1 MCSLHTAGCLVR
13 RVLAGLSHPL
23 TQLSQASHILTAGIP
38 TDRQGKIPHV
48 TELDTPAPAEQFFSA
63 DTRAALAEASQKLA
77 ERLQAHTEALLAMTG
92 DEDTSELFEHNAAL
106 EGVVEDWNEAVFEH
120 TGTTPLL
127 LDEVDDD
134 EDEEDVEPDQVISV
148 VSRFDLRV
156 VDLDA
161 LLEAGRAAQERH
173 PAELD
178 ESGEREPV
186 DSAEQA
192 IYEISRE
199 VGEAWFELPGIEMVA
214 GARAYVV
221 PEPPFEPLDADAE
234 DVVTELIAPN
244 GVATHAETWA

>member
-1 MCSLHTAGCLVR
+1 VTSVDEQPITAPV
-13 RVLAGLSHPL
+13 
-23 TQLSQASHILTAGIP
+23 
-38 TDRQGKIPHV
+38 
-48 TELDTPAPAEQFFSA
+48 EQFFSVE
-63 DTRAALAEASQKLA
+63 TREALAEASRKLA
-77 ERLQAHTEALLAMTG
+77 QRLQAHTEALLAMTG
-92 DEDTSELFEHNAAL
+92 EEDQSALYEQNVAL
-106 EGVVEDWNEAVFEH
+106 EELVEEWNDAVFEH

-127 LDEVDDD
+127 LDDSEDEDD
-134 EDEEDVEPDQVISV
+134 EEVEQDQVISV

-156 VDLDA
+156 FDLDA

-178 ESGEREPV
+178 ESGDREPV

>member
-1 MCSLHTAGCLVR
+1 M
-13 RVLAGLSHPL
+13 
-23 TQLSQASHILTAGIP
+23 
-38 TDRQGKIPHV
+38 

-63 DTRAALAEASQKLA
+63 ETRTALADASRKLA
-77 ERLQAHTEALLAMTG
+77 ERLQAHTDALLAMTG
-92 DEDTSELFEHNAAL
+92 DEDHTTLFEHNAAL
-106 EGVVEDWNEAVFEH
+106 EGVVEDWNDAVFEH
-120 TGTTPLL
+120 TGTSPLL
-127 LDEVDDD
+127 LDEAGD
-134 EDEEDVEPDQVISV
+134 DEEDEDVEEDQVISV

-156 VDLDA
+156 FDLDA

-178 ESGEREPV
+178 ESGDRDPV

-221 PEPPFEPLDADAE
+221 PELPFEPLDADAE

>member
-1 MCSLHTAGCLVR
+1 M
-13 RVLAGLSHPL
+13 
-23 TQLSQASHILTAGIP
+23 
-38 TDRQGKIPHV
+38 
-48 TELDTPAPAEQFFSA
+48 TELDIAAPTEQFFSA
-63 DTRAALAEASQKLA
+63 ETREALAEASRRLA

-92 DEDTSELFEHNAAL
+92 DEEQAALYEQNAAL
-106 EGVVEDWNEAVFEH
+106 EEIVEGWNDAVFEH
-120 TGTTPLL
+120 TGTAPLL
-127 LDEVDDD
+127 LEDSADDEDDD
-134 EDEEDVEPDQVISV
+134 EVEQDHVISV

-178 ESGEREPV
+178 EGGDPEPV

-221 PEPPFEPLDADAE
+221 PENPFEPLDADAE

>member
-1 MCSLHTAGCLVR
+1 MDIT
-13 RVLAGLSHPL
+13 
-23 TQLSQASHILTAGIP
+23 
-38 TDRQGKIPHV
+38 
-48 TELDTPAPAEQFFSA
+48 APAEQFFSA
-63 DTRAALAEASQKLA
+63 ETREALAEASRKLA

-92 DEDTSELFEHNAAL
+92 EEDQSALYDQNAAL
-106 EGVVEDWNEAVFEH
+106 EELVEDWNDAVLEH
-120 TGTTPLL
+120 TGTAPLL
-127 LDEVDDD
+127 LDDAVDEDDD
-134 EDEEDVEPDQVISV
+134 EAEHDQVISV

-161 LLEAGRAAQERH
+161 LLEAGRSAQERH

-178 ESGEREPV
+178 ESPEQEPV

-221 PEPPFEPLDADAE
+221 PEHPFEPLDADAE

-244 GVATHAETWA
+244 GMATHAETWA

>member
-1 MCSLHTAGCLVR
+1 M
-13 RVLAGLSHPL
+13 
-23 TQLSQASHILTAGIP
+23 
-38 TDRQGKIPHV
+38 TDQ
-48 TELDTPAPAEQFFSA
+48 DTTAPAEQFFSTQ
-63 DTRAALAEASQKLA
+63 TREALAEASRRLA

-92 DEDTSELFEHNAAL
+92 DEEQSALYEQNAAL
-106 EGVVEDWNEAVFEH
+106 EELVEKWNEAVFEH
-120 TGTTPLL
+120 TGTAPLL
-127 LDEVDDD
+127 LEDSADD
-134 EDEEDVEPDQVISV
+134 EDDEEAEQDQVISV

-161 LLEAGRAAQERH
+161 LLDAGRAAQERH

-178 ESGEREPV
+178 EGGEKEPV
-186 DSAEQA
+186 ESAEQA

-199 VGEAWFELPGIEMVA
+199 VGEAWFELPGVEMVA

-221 PEPPFEPLDADAE
+221 PEHPFEPLDADAD

>member
-1 MCSLHTAGCLVR
+1 VDEQPIT
-13 RVLAGLSHPL
+13 
-23 TQLSQASHILTAGIP
+23 
-38 TDRQGKIPHV
+38 
-48 TELDTPAPAEQFFSA
+48 APAEQFFSA
-63 DTRAALAEASQKLA
+63 ETREALAAASRKLA

-92 DEDTSELFEHNAAL
+92 TEEQSALYDQNAAL
-106 EGVVEDWNEAVFEH
+106 EELVEEWNDAVFEH

-127 LDEVDDD
+127 LDDSEDEDD
-134 EDEEDVEPDQVISV
+134 EEVEQDQVISV

-221 PEPPFEPLDADAE
+221 PEHPFEPLDADAE

>member
-1 MCSLHTAGCLVR
+1 M
-13 RVLAGLSHPL
+13 
-23 TQLSQASHILTAGIP
+23 
-38 TDRQGKIPHV
+38 

-63 DTRAALAEASQKLA
+63 ETRTALAEASRKLA
-77 ERLQAHTEALLAMTG
+77 ERLQAHTDALLAMTG
-92 DEDTSELFEHNAAL
+92 DEDHTTLFEHNAAL
-106 EGVVEDWNEAVFEH
+106 EGVVEDWNDAVFEH
-120 TGTTPLL
+120 TGTSPLL
-127 LDEVDDD
+127 LDDAAD
-134 EDEEDVEPDQVISV
+134 DEEDEDVEQDHVISV

-161 LLEAGRAAQERH
+161 LIEAGRAAQERH

-178 ESGEREPV
+178 ESGDQEPV

>member
-1 MCSLHTAGCLVR
+1 M
-13 RVLAGLSHPL
+13 
-23 TQLSQASHILTAGIP
+23 
-38 TDRQGKIPHV
+38 

-63 DTRAALAEASQKLA
+63 ETRTALADASRKLA
-77 ERLQAHTEALLAMTG
+77 ERLQAHTDALLAMTG
-92 DEDTSELFEHNAAL
+92 DEDHTTLFEHNAAL

-120 TGTTPLL
+120 TGTSPLL
-127 LDEVDDD
+127 LDDAVD
-134 EDEEDVEPDQVISV
+134 DEEDEDAEQDQVISV
-148 VSRFDLRV
+148 VSRYDLRV
-156 VDLDA
+156 FDLDA

-178 ESGEREPV
+178 EAGDREPV

>member
-1 MCSLHTAGCLVR
+1 V
-13 RVLAGLSHPL
+13 
-23 TQLSQASHILTAGIP
+23 
-38 TDRQGKIPHV
+38 TDQ
-48 TELDTPAPAEQFFSA
+48 DTTAPAEQFFSVE
-63 DTRAALAEASQKLA
+63 TREALAEASRRLA

-92 DEDTSELFEHNAAL
+92 DEEQSALYEQNAAL
-106 EGVVEDWNEAVFEH
+106 EELVENWNEAVFEH
-120 TGTTPLL
+120 TGTAPLL
-127 LDEVDDD
+127 LEDSTDEDD
-134 EDEEDVEPDQVISV
+134 EEAEQDHVISV

-178 ESGEREPV
+178 EGGEKEPV
-186 DSAEQA
+186 ESAEQA

-199 VGEAWFELPGIEMVA
+199 VGEAWFELPGVEMVA

-221 PEPPFEPLDADAE
+221 PEHPFEPLDADAD

>member
-1 MCSLHTAGCLVR
+1 M
-13 RVLAGLSHPL
+13 
-23 TQLSQASHILTAGIP
+23 
-38 TDRQGKIPHV
+38 
-48 TELDTPAPAEQFFSA
+48 TELDIAAPTEQFFSA
-63 DTRAALAEASQKLA
+63 QTREALAEASRRLA
-77 ERLQAHTEALLAMTG
+77 ERLQAHTDALLAMTG
-92 DEDTSELFEHNAAL
+92 DEEQAALYEQNAAL
-106 EGVVEDWNEAVFEH
+106 EELVEGWNDAVFEH
-120 TGTTPLL
+120 TGTAPLL
-127 LDEVDDD
+127 LEDGADD
-134 EDEEDVEPDQVISV
+134 EDDEVEEDHVLSV

-161 LLEAGRAAQERH
+161 LLEAGRAAQQRH

-178 ESGEREPV
+178 EGGEPEPV

-221 PEPPFEPLDADAE
+221 PESPFEPLDADAE

-244 GVATHAETWA
+244 GTATHAETWA

>member
-1 MCSLHTAGCLVR
+1 MTDLDIA
-13 RVLAGLSHPL
+13 A
-23 TQLSQASHILTAGIP
+23 P
-38 TDRQGKIPHV
+38 T
-48 TELDTPAPAEQFFSA
+48 EQFFSA
-63 DTRAALAEASQKLA
+63 ESREALAEASRRLA

-92 DEDTSELFEHNAAL
+92 DEDQSAIYEQNAAL
-106 EGVVEDWNEAVFEH
+106 EELVEGWNDAVFEH
-120 TGTTPLL
+120 TGTAPLL
-127 LDEVDDD
+127 LEDSADEDDD
-134 EDEEDVEPDQVISV
+134 EVEQDHVISV

-161 LLEAGRAAQERH
+161 LLEAGRAAQQRH

-178 ESGEREPV
+178 DGGEPEPV

-221 PEPPFEPLDADAE
+221 PEAPFEPLDADAE
-234 DVVTELIAPN
+234 DVVTELVAPN

>member
-1 MCSLHTAGCLVR
+1 MD
-13 RVLAGLSHPL
+13 
-23 TQLSQASHILTAGIP
+23 I
-38 TDRQGKIPHV
+38 
-48 TELDTPAPAEQFFSA
+48 APVEQFFSA
-63 DTRAALAEASQKLA
+63 ETREALAAASAKLA

-92 DEDTSELFEHNAAL
+92 EEEQAAIYEQNAAL
-106 EGVVEDWNEAVFEH
+106 EELVEDWNEAVFEH
-120 TGTTPLL
+120 TGTAPLL
-127 LDEVDDD
+127 LDDADDETDD
-134 EDEEDVEPDQVISV
+134 EDTEEDQVISV

-156 VDLDA
+156 VDLEA
-161 LLEAGRAAQERH
+161 LLDAGRAAQERH

-178 ESGEREPV
+178 ESIEVEPV

-221 PEPPFEPLDADAE
+221 PELPFEPLDADAE

>member
-1 MCSLHTAGCLVR
+1 M
-13 RVLAGLSHPL
+13 
-23 TQLSQASHILTAGIP
+23 
-38 TDRQGKIPHV
+38 

-63 DTRAALAEASQKLA
+63 ETRTALADASRKLA
-77 ERLQAHTEALLAMTG
+77 ERLQAHTDALLAMTG
-92 DEDTSELFEHNAAL
+92 DEDHTTLFEHNAAL
-106 EGVVEDWNEAVFEH
+106 EGVVEDWNDAVFEH
-120 TGTTPLL
+120 TGTSPLL
-127 LDEVDDD
+127 LDDAAD
-134 EDEEDVEPDQVISV
+134 DEEDEDAEQDQVISV

-156 VDLDA
+156 FDLDA

-178 ESGEREPV
+178 ESGDREPV

-221 PEPPFEPLDADAE
+221 PEPPFEPLDAEAD
-234 DVVTELIAPN
+234 DVVTELVAPN
-244 GVATHAETWA
+244 GEAIYTEAWA

>member
-1 MCSLHTAGCLVR
+1 M
-13 RVLAGLSHPL
+13 
-23 TQLSQASHILTAGIP
+23 
-38 TDRQGKIPHV
+38 
-48 TELDTPAPAEQFFSA
+48 TELDTPATAEQFFSA
-63 DTRAALAEASQKLA
+63 ETRTALAEASRKLA
-77 ERLQAHTEALLAMTG
+77 ERLQAHTDALLAMTG
-92 DEDTSELFEHNAAL
+92 DEDHTTLFEHNAAL
-106 EGVVEDWNEAVFEH
+106 EGVVEDWNDAVFEH
-120 TGTTPLL
+120 TGTAPLL
-127 LDEVDDD
+127 LDDAVDD
-134 EDEEDVEPDQVISV
+134 EDEEVEQDQVISV

-178 ESGEREPV
+178 ESGDREPV

-199 VGEAWFELPGIEMVA
+199 VGEAWFELPGVEMVA

-221 PEPPFEPLDADAE
+221 PEQPFEPLDADAE

>member
-1 MCSLHTAGCLVR
+1 M
-13 RVLAGLSHPL
+13 
-23 TQLSQASHILTAGIP
+23 
-38 TDRQGKIPHV
+38 
-48 TELDTPAPAEQFFSA
+48 TELDIAPTEQFFSA
-63 DTRAALAEASQKLA
+63 ETREALAEASRRLA

-92 DEDTSELFEHNAAL
+92 DEEQTAIYDQNAAL
-106 EGVVEDWNEAVFEH
+106 EELVESWNDAVFEH
-120 TGTTPLL
+120 TGTAPLL
-127 LDEVDDD
+127 LEDSADD
-134 EDEEDVEPDQVISV
+134 EDEEVERDQVISV

-178 ESGEREPV
+178 ETGEKDPV

-221 PEPPFEPLDADAE
+221 PEHPFEPLDADGE

>member
-1 MCSLHTAGCLVR
+1 M
-13 RVLAGLSHPL
+13 
-23 TQLSQASHILTAGIP
+23 
-38 TDRQGKIPHV
+38 
-48 TELDTPAPAEQFFSA
+48 TELDTPATAEQFFSA
-63 DTRAALAEASQKLA
+63 ETRTALAEASRKLA
-77 ERLQAHTEALLAMTG
+77 ERLQAHTDALLAMTG
-92 DEDTSELFEHNAAL
+92 DEDHTTLFEHNAAL
-106 EGVVEDWNEAVFEH
+106 EGVVEDWNDAVFEH

-127 LDEVDDD
+127 LDDAVDD
-134 EDEEDVEPDQVISV
+134 EDEEVEQDQVISV

-161 LLEAGRAAQERH
+161 LLAAGRAAQERH

-178 ESGEREPV
+178 ESGDREPV

>member
-1 MCSLHTAGCLVR
+1 M
-13 RVLAGLSHPL
+13 
-23 TQLSQASHILTAGIP
+23 
-38 TDRQGKIPHV
+38 
-48 TELDTPAPAEQFFSA
+48 TEPDTSTPAEQFFSSE
-63 DTRAALAEASQKLA
+63 TRAALADASRKLA
-77 ERLQAHTEALLAMTG
+77 ERLQAHTDALLAMTG
-92 DEDTSELFEHNAAL
+92 DEDHTTLFEHNAAL
-106 EGVVEDWNEAVFEH
+106 EGVVEDWNDAVFEH
-120 TGTTPLL
+120 TGTSPLL
-127 LDEVDDD
+127 LDDAVD
-134 EDEEDVEPDQVISV
+134 DEEDDDAEQDQVISV

-156 VDLDA
+156 FDLDA

-178 ESGEREPV
+178 ESGDREPV
-186 DSAEQA
+186 ESAEQA

-221 PEPPFEPLDADAE
+221 PELPFEPLDADAE

>member
-1 MCSLHTAGCLVR
+1 
-13 RVLAGLSHPL
+13 
-23 TQLSQASHILTAGIP
+23 
-38 TDRQGKIPHV
+38 V

-63 DTRAALAEASQKLA
+63 ETRAALAEASRKLA
-77 ERLQAHTEALLAMTG
+77 ERLQAHTDALLAMTG
-92 DEDTSELFEHNAAL
+92 EEDNATLFDHNAAL
-106 EGVVEDWNEAVFEH
+106 EGVVEDWNDAVFEH

-127 LDEVDDD
+127 LDDSVEDEDD
-134 EDEEDVEPDQVISV
+134 EEEPDQVISV

-178 ESGEREPV
+178 ESEQEPV
-186 DSAEQA
+186 DTAEQA